1 MCCNCNAWRNT
12 SIIYYTYIICLEL
25 ILLSS
30 LRIYNMSGAANAGIL
45 IPTITSKCHHQHLNY
60 CRCIRPYAHFRVPP
74 QASEIPCWDSAGIL
88 VPTTTSKCHHQHL
101 KYCRYIRPSPISEY
115 HHQHLKYHAEIVL
128 VYSSLLP
135 PQKCHHQHL
144 NYCRYIRPYA
154 HFRVP
159 PQASEIPC
167 WNCAG
172 IYVPTPT
179 SKYHHQHLKYC
190 PPPAPPF

>member
-45 IPTITSKCHHQHLNY
+45 IPTITSKCHHQHL
-60 CRCIRPYAHFRVPP
+60 
-74 QASEIPCWDSAGIL
+74 
-88 VPTTTSKCHHQHL
+88 

-144 NYCRYIRPYA
+144 NYCRYLRPYA